1 METPVQT
8 LLRAQGITMQFGG
21 LRAVDSVDMDIIKG
35 EIHALI
41 GPNGAGKTT
50 FFNILSGIYIPTGG
64 RIEFCGED
72 ITRLKPH
79 QVTKRGIA
87 RTFQNILLFDNLSA
101 RENVMVGAHCRTKY
115 NVIGAILRT
124 PGMKKAELH
133 CTKKAR
139 ELLDFVG
146 LANEENTIAESMP
159 YGKKRILEIARAL
172 ACDPKIIML
181 DEPCAGMN
189 PSETGDL
196 IKTICKI
203 RDAGITVVLVEHN
216 MRVAMGISDSVTV
229 LDHGQKIC
237 EGLPETVQKDP
248 RVIEAYLGKEGA

>member
-1 METPVQT
+1 MET

-21 LRAVDSVDMDIIKG
+21 LRAVDGVDMDIVTG

-50 FFNILSGIYIPTGG
+50 YFNILSGIYIPTGG

-72 ITRLKPH
+72 ITKLKPH

-87 RTFQNILLFDNLSA
+87 RTFQNILLFDNLTA
-101 RENVMVGAHCRTKY
+101 LENVMVGAHCRIPY
-115 NVIGAILRT
+115 NVVGAILHA
-124 PGMKKAELH
+124 PGMKKAELR
-133 CTKKAR
+133 CNEKAR
-139 ELLDFVG
+139 EMLGFVG
-146 LANEENTIAESMP
+146 LAAEEKTIAESLP

-172 ACDPKIIML
+172 ASDPKIIML

-189 PSETGDL
+189 PSETEDL
-196 IKTICKI
+196 IKTIYKI
-203 RDAGITVVLVEHN
+203 RGAGITVLLVEHN

-237 EGLPETVQKDP
+237 EGLPGVVQKDP
-248 RVIEAYLGKEGA
+248 RVIEAYLGKEEA